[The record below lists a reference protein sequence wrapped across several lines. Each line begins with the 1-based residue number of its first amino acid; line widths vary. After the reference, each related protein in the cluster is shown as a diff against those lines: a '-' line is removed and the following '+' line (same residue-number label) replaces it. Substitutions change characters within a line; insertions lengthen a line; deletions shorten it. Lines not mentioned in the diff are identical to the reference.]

1 MDLHFS
7 ERDVHE
13 RCHGSV
19 RALAR
24 RGGEGRGMGLQHF
37 THGKWPLFFSIKPE
51 NAPPLCLFQLVLRAR
66 GSRRLQGTSSRLL
79 LRVATT
85 QLRLAHQVL
94 IDQPDWPSSITR
106 RPKHSNEAVSGGW
119 ARHLWF
125 LVVHFEPS
133 TRFSSLSSR
142 VGGGLDLLRQDRK
155 IAEVC
160 FFFSALVTA
169 MNIVIVS
176 LDHWSVDYFVACSV
190 SYWHNT
196 RKSSGKIA
204 APSNQSRETPLVFS

>member
-1 MDLHFS
+1 
-7 ERDVHE
+7 
-13 RCHGSV
+13 
-19 RALAR
+19 
-24 RGGEGRGMGLQHF
+24 MGLQH
-37 THGKWPLFFSIKPE
+37 TGSIKPKI
-51 NAPPLCLFQLVLRAR
+51 APPLCLFPARAPR

-106 RPKHSNEAVSGGW
+106 RPKHYNEAVSGGW

-160 FFFSALVTA
+160 FFSPALVTA

-176 LDHWSVDYFVACSV
+176 LECRLFCC
-190 SYWHNT
+190 
-196 RKSSGKIA
+196 
-204 APSNQSRETPLVFS
+204 L

>member
-13 RCHGSV
+13 RWRGSV

-24 RGGEGRGMGLQHF
+24 RGGEGRGMGLQHV

-79 LRVATT
+79 LRVAPT
-85 QLRLAHQVL
+85 QLKHLQPSSVVPATHKTIIRCSTKKSANQVVL
-94 IDQPDWPSSITR
+94 DQPDWPSSITR
-106 RPKHSNEAVSGGW
+106 PAQTLQRGRVRGLHLNPTFW
-119 ARHLWF
+119 AQHLWF

-142 VGGGLDLLRQDRK
+142 VARST
-155 IAEVC
+155 
-160 FFFSALVTA
+160 F
-169 MNIVIVS
+169 
-176 LDHWSVDYFVACSV
+176 
-190 SYWHNT
+190 
-196 RKSSGKIA
+196 
-204 APSNQSRETPLVFS
+204 